1 MGLLS
6 AKGENKMYD
15 IETKNLVKKY
25 GELTA
30 VNSVNLQVE
39 EKSLFGLLGVN
50 GAGKTTLI
58 KMLTCLSVPTSGKA
72 FVGGFEIS
80 ENPDKVKEITD
91 VSPQETAVAPNLTVE
106 ENLNFFAEIYGI
118 ADENYIN
125 NIVKSFDLNEVLRQK
140 AKTLSGG
147 WKRRLS
153 IAIGLISKPKILF
166 LDEPTLG
173 LDVIARRELWKIIR
187 SLKGK
192 ITIILT
198 THYLEEAEALCDKV
212 AIMAKGNV
220 MATGTCEELKKIAK
234 TNDFEDAFIKIAEGE
249 V

>member
-1 MGLLS
+1 
-6 AKGENKMYD
+6 MYD

-30 VNSVNLQVE
+30 VNNVNLLVE

-80 ENPDKVKEITD
+80 ESPDKIKEITD

-106 ENLNFFAEIYGI
+106 ENLRFFAEIYGI
-118 ADENYIN
+118 ADEKHIN
-125 NIVKSFDLNEVLRQK
+125 NIVKSFDLDEVLRQK

-187 SLKGK
+187 LLKGK

>member
-30 VNSVNLQVE
+30 VNNVNLQIE

-106 ENLNFFAEIYGI
+106 ENLKFFAEIYGI
-118 ADENYIN
+118 TDENHIN
-125 NIVKSFDLNEVLRQK
+125 NIVKSFDLDEVLRQK